1 MYRWRDVYAAIEVRK
16 FDVYEI
22 KLFISDMKRTGLNA
36 IVVMP
41 LPLELPKLANFVIWY
56 SLDISLLSIE
66 RSLPTYRIGSYSS
79 SCALLD

>member
-1 MYRWRDVYAAIEVRK
+1 MYAAIEVRK

-41 LPLELPKLANFVIWY
+41 LPLELPKLANFVI
-56 SLDISLLSIE
+56 
-66 RSLPTYRIGSYSS
+66 
-79 SCALLD
+79 